1 MKKSLLSTV
10 LLSGL
15 LVACGGDKSPAEP
28 KLDSEIAKVS
38 YGIGA
43 NIGSRFGDDLP
54 LDVDA
59 FSAGVRDALEG
70 NELKMS
76 EEDIMAT
83 LQSYQQKQLAARQE
97 EAEAEGQKNLEEAKA
112 FFAENAEKEGVQTT
126 ESGFQYIVVEAGD
139 GDKPG
144 ADDTVEVHYK
154 GTLLDGTEFDSSYKR
169 GETVSF
175 PVSGVIPG
183 WTEALQLMSEG
194 AKWKLFIPSD
204 LAYGAGG
211 AGQMIGP
218 NAALVFEVEL
228 IDVVDQDDDD
238 SDAEDSAS

>member
-126 ESGFQYIVVEAGD
+126 ESGLQYIVVEAGD